1 MKTMQ
6 LRDYTIAAGQLDR
19 FTELWQKSVK
29 VLRERAGFKIEGV
42 WRVPAE
48 DRFVW
53 ILTYDGPDGWETA
66 NKAYYDSP
74 ARKAVDPD
82 PAKLIV
88 SQRTAFIEPA

>member
-1 MKTMQ
+1 MKRMQ
-6 LRDYTIAAGQLDR
+6 LRDYTIQAGQLDR
-19 FTELWQKSVK
+19 FAELWSTSVK
-29 VLRERAGFKIEGV
+29 VLRERAGFKIEGA

-53 ILTYDGPDGWETA
+53 IMTYDGPDDWETA
-66 NKAYYDSP
+66 NKVYYDSP

-88 SQRTAFIEPA
+88 SQRNAFIEPV